1 MNQATQTANETL
13 VSIFAGRR
21 INRLA
26 EVMMKQSVSVYDC
39 TAVPFIQDLLRIAA

>member
-1 MNQATQTANETL
+1 MNQATQTANEML

-26 EVMMKQSVSVYDC
+26 KDQMEQSVSVHDC
-39 TAVPFIQDLLRIAA
+39 AAVPFIQDLLRIAA